1 MAQFVAICVDIEGG
15 LERRMSAREAH
26 LAYVRTLP
34 PGFIKLA
41 GPFLDA
47 AGGMCGSLFIFEAE
61 TRETVDAYFAKDPYV
76 LASLFA
82 SMDIRPWRLT
92 IPWT

>member
-1 MAQFVAICVDIEGG
+1 VAQFVAICLDIDDG

-26 LAYVRTLP
+26 LAYVRTMP

-41 GPFLDA
+41 GPFLDST
-47 AGGMCGSLFIFEAE
+47 GGMCGSMFIFEAE
-61 TRETVDAYFAKDPYV
+61 GREAVDAYFAKDPYV
-76 LASLFA
+76 SAGLFA
-82 SMDIRPWRLT
+82 SIDIRPWRVT